1 MAKSLGNV
9 VRPLA
14 MKARYGMDAFRYYLL
29 RDMAFGQDAEF
40 SEAALVTRLNADLA
54 NGLGNLASRVLA
66 MQQRYFG
73 GALQP
78 RARGPASGGGW
89 AGRRGASRPSTS
101 RGARRSRRATG
112 PPRPS
117 RSFRASTRCPSERRA
132 GAGRLALPRRGAG
145 VRRRPRGRAPARGGE
160 RRVDPRLRRRHGAR
174 ADERAR
180 AGRAAG

>member
-1 MAKSLGNV
+1 MLMAAGLPLSRRLCVHGNWQMQAGKMAKSLGNV

-73 GALQP
+73 GVVQP
-78 RARGPASGGGW
+78 L
-89 AGRRGASRPSTS
+89 RPQ
-101 RGARRSRRATG
+101 A
-112 PPRPS
+112 
-117 RSFRASTRCPSERRA
+117 
-132 GAGRLALPRRGAG
+132 
-145 VRRRPRGRAPARGGE
+145 
-160 RRVDPRLRRRHGAR
+160 
-174 ADERAR
+174 ADHP
-180 AGRAAG
+180 